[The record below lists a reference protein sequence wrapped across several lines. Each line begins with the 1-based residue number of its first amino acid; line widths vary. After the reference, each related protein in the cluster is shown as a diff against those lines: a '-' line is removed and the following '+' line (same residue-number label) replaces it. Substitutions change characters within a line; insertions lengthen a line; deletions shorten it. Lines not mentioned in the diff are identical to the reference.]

1 MMTLAIKLFQ
11 NEFLFLQENFISS
24 LQETLP
30 ASTCLL
36 IGEQVLKNNN
46 LSCVSLNFNETS
58 SFADGPR

>member
-24 LQETLP
+24 LLETLP

-46 LSCVSLNFNETS
+46 LSCVSLNCNETS
-58 SFADGPR
+58 SSSVIT